1 MSDVGGRVPTFMTLA
16 ITTGASRPLALS
28 FAPSISGGI
37 RMLKKWMLGAVAAAA
52 LLPAQ
57 SHAQEQAPAELIMF
71 GKGKY
76 KGPNYSVGG
85 ASQSMRVPFVVKS
98 VQIPEGQAWE
108 LCSGNTF
115 SGCKEFAKSDPSMVF
130 NVRSVRP
137 VAARIT
143 TVSQSVG
150 AVVTGPNPSL
160 RGMAS
165 EFFVAPDTNGARIEV
180 PAGTS
185 EAMSV
190 SAREFCRT
198 RGWRYAVHSRL
209 QTLENRTF
217 LADVL
222 CSDASN

>member
-1 MSDVGGRVPTFMTLA
+1 M
-16 ITTGASRPLALS
+16 IGAAALAL
-28 FAPSISGGI
+28 
-37 RMLKKWMLGAVAAAA
+37 

-57 SHAQEQAPAELIMF
+57 SLAQEQTGLTMF
-71 GKGKY
+71 ARGQY
-76 KGPNYSVGG
+76 KGPNYSVAG
-85 ASQSMRVPFVVKS
+85 ASQSMRIPFTVKS

-115 SGCKEFAKSDPSMVF
+115 SGCKEFTKSDPSVVI

-137 VAARIT
+137 VAPRIT

-165 EFFVAPDTNGARIEV
+165 EFFVAPDSGGARIEV
-180 PAGTS
+180 TPGTN

-190 SAREFCRT
+190 RASEFCRT
-198 RGWRYAVHSRL
+198 RGWRMSPYARL
-209 QTLENRTF
+209 QTIDGRTF

-222 CSDASN
+222 CADVN

>member
-1 MSDVGGRVPTFMTLA
+1 
-16 ITTGASRPLALS
+16 
-28 FAPSISGGI
+28 
-37 RMLKKWMLGAVAAAA
+37 MLKKWMLGGVALAAM
-52 LLPAQ
+52 LPAQ
-57 SHAQEQAPAELIMF
+57 SRAQEQAPAELVMY
-71 GKGKY
+71 GQGRY
-76 KGPNYSVGG
+76 KGYSYSVAG
-85 ASQSMRVPFVVKS
+85 ASQSMRIPFTVKS

-115 SGCKEFAKSDPSMVF
+115 SGCKEFTQSDPSMVM

-143 TVSQSVG
+143 TVDKAAG

-180 PAGTS
+180 PAGTG

-190 SAREFCRT
+190 AAREFCRV
-198 RGWRYAVHSRL
+198 RGWRYSVHARL
-209 QTLENRTF
+209 QTLDGRTF

-222 CSDASN
+222 CSDATN

>member
-1 MSDVGGRVPTFMTLA
+1 
-16 ITTGASRPLALS
+16 
-28 FAPSISGGI
+28 
-37 RMLKKWMLGAVAAAA
+37 MLRKFMLGAVAAAA

-57 SHAQEQAPAELIMF
+57 SHAQEQAELIMF
-71 GKGKY
+71 ARGQY
-76 KGPNYSVGG
+76 KGPNYSVAG
-85 ASQSMRVPFVVKS
+85 ASQSMRIPFTVKS

-115 SGCKEFAKSDPSMVF
+115 SGCKEFTKSDPSMVF

-143 TVSQSVG
+143 TLDKSVG

-190 SAREFCRT
+190 SAREFCRV
-198 RGWRYAVHSRL
+198 RGWRYSVHARL
-209 QTLENRTF
+209 QTLESRTF